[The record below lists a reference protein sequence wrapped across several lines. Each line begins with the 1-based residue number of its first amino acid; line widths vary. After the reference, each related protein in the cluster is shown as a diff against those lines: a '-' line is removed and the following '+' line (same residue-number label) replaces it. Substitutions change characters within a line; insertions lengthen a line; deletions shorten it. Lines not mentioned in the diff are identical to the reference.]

1 MSDND
6 TDSSVPTI
14 TPETKETSSSSNLH
28 TRHTKD
34 QIECDD
40 TKCEDDTNLF
50 DGTIDKVSNGVVKT
64 KGKAYADERRRLY
77 KIRHSKDR
85 NVRGSDG
92 FYADKLLW

>member
-1 MSDND
+1 MAYTITNY
-6 TDSSVPTI
+6 TKQQAKKLGVVVKPSSVKGKKIDVFKNREKIASVGALGYSDYPTYM
-14 TPETKETSSSSNLH
+14 
-28 TRHTKD
+28 
-34 QIECDD
+34 
-40 TKCEDDTNLF
+40 
-50 DGTIDKVSNGVVKT
+50 KT